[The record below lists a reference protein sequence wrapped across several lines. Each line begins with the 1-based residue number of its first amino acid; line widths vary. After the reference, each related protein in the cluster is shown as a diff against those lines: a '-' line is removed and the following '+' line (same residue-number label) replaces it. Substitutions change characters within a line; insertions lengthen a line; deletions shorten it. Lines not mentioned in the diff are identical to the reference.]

1 MPDSADAWQTVQ
13 DGAGGMLLPNW
24 PAPDGHCVFR
34 LTSGLLLRFF
44 FLRYWRPHR
53 WASGLFRRGRGG
65 SAAGGHSRPRDTD
78 APAAQETKG
87 GRQAHTCDKRAK
99 DVQRGQ
105 KAQ

>member
-44 FLRYWRPHR
+44 F
-53 WASGLFRRGRGG
+53 
-65 SAAGGHSRPRDTD
+65 
-78 APAAQETKG
+78 
-87 GRQAHTCDKRAK
+87 
-99 DVQRGQ
+99 
-105 KAQ
+105 

>member
-44 FLRYWRPHR
+44 FFEVLASSPLGFWRLPQ
-53 WASGLFRRGRGG
+53 GEGG
-65 SAAGGHSRPRDTD
+65 
-78 APAAQETKG
+78 
-87 GRQAHTCDKRAK
+87 
-99 DVQRGQ
+99 
-105 KAQ
+105 